1 MAVGGGMARIL
12 GGIVVR
18 VGGRIMWFDWG
29 MSGEVIPEISHLLTG
44 FMSLMCYVLMIMS
57 TRLCFA
63 MILQVITT

>member
-29 MSGEVIPEISHLLTG
+29 MSGEVGYTRDISFVDRLYELD
-44 FMSLMCYVLMIMS
+44 V
-57 TRLCFA
+57 LCFDDYEY
-63 MILQVITT
+63 